1 MLCEAES
8 KVVVIA
14 LAHSS
19 KQLVGAIERQKKSCI
34 DTAGQDMVEQEK
46 SIHCYRKTVVTEIP
60 GKQIPYEKTVGLER
74 GKCNFII

>member
-1 MLCEAES
+1 MYIYFLKSDRTTLKLLINFMLCEAES

-34 DTAGQDMVEQEK
+34 DTAG
-46 SIHCYRKTVVTEIP
+46 
-60 GKQIPYEKTVGLER
+60 
-74 GKCNFII
+74 